1 MPEQHP
7 LYELNKEF
15 SAAMWRLEEH
25 ESGNEETRP
34 ILYHYTTAEGLWGI
48 VESGQI
54 FASHILYQND
64 RSELVNA
71 LNVFQEE
78 FESSKMNFNK
88 NLKFVMGCLIPS
100 MLADAFTFAYF
111 VVSFCEDGNL
121 LSQWRAYGGSGS
133 GYSIGFDKRILE
145 TAPLG
150 VDLGIRIR
158 KVIYDKSAKR
168 SLLRTRLE
176 MLGTLVSGHAK
187 LIEKTW
193 DEDNRIVLSFWK
205 QVLTDFQPSLVLM
218 KHDAFSEEREWR
230 LIRTKLVSEPKNDIK
245 VRVISGRLTPYV
257 PVRWSLQKNG
267 ESKGLEAVICGP
279 SDEAKL
285 KVEATRIF
293 LSSKGWATA
302 SITDSAVPLRHR

>member
-1 MPEQHP
+1 MPAQHP

-15 SAAMWRLEEH
+15 SAAMWHLEER

-71 LNVFQEE
+71 LEVFEEE
-78 FESSKMNFNK
+78 FESATMDLNK
-88 NLKFVMGCLIPS
+88 NLKHVMSCLVPS

-150 VDLGIRIR
+150 IDLGIRVR

-176 MLGTLVSGHAK
+176 MLSTIVSSHAG

-193 DEDNRIVLSFWK
+193 DEDSRIVLSFWK

-230 LIRTKLVSEPKNDIK
+230 LIRKTLVSGRKNGIK

-257 PVRWSLQKNG
+257 PVRWSLKTNG
-267 ESKGLEAVICGP
+267 ESTGLETVICGP

-285 KVEATRIF
+285 KAEATRIF
-293 LSSKGWATA
+293 LDSKGWAST
-302 SITDSAVPLRHR
+302 SVTDSAVPLRHR